1 MGKTYTKT
9 LVETTAAM
17 SLIPKL
23 AGVLANHRQI
33 DLLVVEQGSDFTFR
47 IAVDAKHYSTP
58 IDVKDVDQFCG
69 VTTSRRNLPVEFR
82 MYRRQSGDAC

>member
-23 AGVLANHRQI
+23 AGVLANHRFSI
-33 DLLVVEQGSDFTFR
+33 
-47 IAVDAKHYSTP
+47 
-58 IDVKDVDQFCG
+58 
-69 VTTSRRNLPVEFR
+69 
-82 MYRRQSGDAC
+82 RQKQVFSERTNGES